1 MKPITT
7 LCFVALC
14 WSWATLAVANAT
26 DLSMA
31 KGTLGYGSLIPVS
44 IDTPNLTCNINYAG
58 LRNVNTLDMV
68 VQVNNFTPTAV
79 PDSSQLVLV
88 KNGSGQT
95 FLQVI
100 VPPIPA
106 GGHHSLSL
114 SALLSPNDLLPGT
127 FSISAYADYDNKVLE
142 SNDFDNSAQYSI
154 DIPSGLNLPDL
165 ELRVLSPP
173 SLSGDILE
181 TTFEIQNIGGGIMPA
196 SSALLALHPDSAY
209 NWYTGLPLNTVAV
222 PALNT
227 GQVYGFAQAAQLPPA
242 MRSGRFFLEISAGSD
257 LNYENNRRLIPFD
270 NHSLF
275 VSPNHVL
282 LGEGKAVAVRQNN
295 DQSYTVLV
303 KTPDE
308 KARAVRV
315 SSQGTVT
322 GMTDIG
328 SWGQQ
333 TKFVEKDAFVSIRG
347 ALPGFYLTK
356 TSLQGV
362 PLWSKYFSPLS
373 GEVVSGVSSAND
385 GGFVICGAIT
395 IPNATGPSSQKPFL
409 LRTDSL
415 GNELWRRTTGP
426 AASALVDIVNL
437 PNGTF
442 GAISNA
448 LGYIEQKF
456 GFEIFRIS
464 AEGTQFTTVDAILR
478 SYQGTFSMQASG
490 LRAGTDSTLYYVSNL
505 ADFGKWTVNTYA
517 TYGKTNGWKTINTA
531 CRGVCGGGNSY
542 TAAFA
547 TIPTNDGGGLA
558 AGANYSD
565 FNDFDLARLDA
576 QGKVLWRRPYPKNVS
591 DGLQNASG
599 NFALCGNMGTQ
610 AYLSFIGADGNPVL
624 GDVACLNDQTAPI
637 LEACPDN
644 ITVKTPEN
652 SASVN
657 WTPPAAADNCGLAAV
672 QSNVQP
678 GSFGVGEHEIVF
690 TATDQSGNTDAC
702 RFTVS
707 VVNIP
712 CLPVNYFT
720 YCSDNLTPD
729 NHLDDSLHLIIHVLS
744 PTPGQWKGT
753 LQDVPGAAPFIGD
766 FNADAHLVFPL
777 QYVSPYILDKQMV
790 VTVEGLNGNSC
801 QETLVFNFDSSQ
813 YCYRILTLTD
823 LMPVQLQPLTASAPA
838 GLSLGFRFAIRNQG
852 NVAAT
857 GGVIVAIRLSTDEVP
872 DPDDWKQELF
882 LTEGIASGDSVYFT
896 GAVLLPTD
904 FLPGPYFLLLQVDPG
919 GDFTEFNEANNSALT
934 SVVVTPPVTA
944 IGALEATQ
952 DAYRVSPNPF
962 NQIFTLL
969 CPAASLGRKI
979 QIKLCNSRG
988 KQVFDME
995 AVAQQ
1000 NLTVD
1005 PGRLPAGVYFL
1016 EIQDGQTSSRDILL
1030 KY

>member
-7 LCFVALC
+7 LCLVALC
-14 WSWATLAVANAT
+14 WSWATLAVANAADIART
-26 DLSMA
+26 
-31 KGTLGYGSLIPVS
+31 KEPLGYGSLVSVS
-44 IDTPNLTCNINYAG
+44 IDTPNLTCNIHYVG

-79 PDSSQLVLV
+79 LDSSQLVLV
-88 KNGSGQT
+88 KNSSGQS
-95 FLQVI
+95 FLQVM

-106 GGHHSLSL
+106 GGHHSLNL
-114 SALLSPNDLLPGT
+114 SALLFPHDLLPGT

-142 SNDFDNSAQYSI
+142 SNDYDNGAQYSM
-154 DIPSGLNLPDL
+154 DIPPGLNLPDL
-165 ELRVLSPP
+165 DLKVLSPP
-173 SLSGDILE
+173 SLSGDTLE
-181 TTFEIQNIGGGIMPA
+181 IAFELKNIGGGTMPA
-196 SSALLALHPDSAY
+196 SSALLALHPDSTY

-222 PALNT
+222 PALNM
-227 GQVYGFAQAAQLPPA
+227 GQVYSLTQTVQLPPA
-242 MRSGRFFLEISAGSD
+242 MRTGRFFLEISAGSD
-257 LNYENNRRLIPFD
+257 LNNENNRRLIPFD
-270 NHSLF
+270 IHSPF

-282 LGEGKAVAVRQNN
+282 LGEGKAVAVRQNH

-308 KARAVRV
+308 QARAVRV
-315 SSQGTVT
+315 SPQGTVIET
-322 GMTDIG
+322 TDLG

-333 TKFVEKDAFVSIRG
+333 TKFAGKDAFVSIRWG
-347 ALPGFYLTK
+347 LPGFYLTK
-356 TSLQGV
+356 TSWQGV
-362 PLWSKYFSPLS
+362 PLWSKYFPPLS
-373 GEVVSGVSSAND
+373 GEVVSGVSPAND
-385 GGFVICGAIT
+385 GGFVVCGAIT
-395 IPNATGPSSQKPFL
+395 IPNATGPSTQKPFL

-426 AASALVDIVNL
+426 AAAALVDIVNL
-437 PNGTF
+437 PNGAF

-464 AEGTQFTTVDAILR
+464 ADGAQFTTVDAILR
-478 SYQGTFSMQASG
+478 SYQGTFSMQAGS
-490 LRAGTDSTLYYVSNL
+490 LRAGTDSTLYYVSNF
-505 ADFGKWTVNTYA
+505 ADFGKWTVYTYA
-517 TYGKTNGWKTINTA
+517 TYGKTNGWKMVNTA

-547 TIPTNDGGGLA
+547 TIPSSDGGGLA

-591 DGLQNASG
+591 DGLQNVSG
-599 NFALCGNMGTQ
+599 DFALCGNMGAQ

-624 GDVACLNDQTAPI
+624 GDVACLNDHTAPI
-637 LEACPDN
+637 LEACPNN
-644 ITVKTPEN
+644 ITVKTPETN
-652 SASVN
+652 ASVN
-657 WTPPAAADNCGLAAV
+657 WVPPVAADNCGLASV

-690 TATDQSGNTDAC
+690 TATDQNGNTTAC

-720 YCSDNLTPD
+720 YCSDNLTPA

-753 LQDVPGAAPFIGD
+753 LQDVPGATPFIGN
-766 FNADAHLVFPL
+766 FNADAHIVFPL
-777 QYVSPYILDKQMV
+777 QGISPYILDKQMV

-801 QETLVFNFDSSQ
+801 QEALVFKFDSTQ
-813 YCYRILTLTD
+813 YCYRILALTD
-823 LMPVQLQPLTASAPA
+823 LVPVQLQTLTASAPA
-838 GLSLGFRFAIRNQG
+838 GLSLGFRFAIRNKG

-857 GGVIVAIRLSTDEVP
+857 GGIKVAIRLSTDVVP

-882 LTEGIASGDSVYFT
+882 LTEGVAAGDSVYFT

-904 FLPGPYFLLLQVDPG
+904 FLPGPYFLLLQVDPD
-919 GDFTEFNEANNSALT
+919 GDFTEFDEANNSAFT
-934 SVVVTPPVTA
+934 NVDVTPPVSA
-944 IGALEATQ
+944 VGDLEAGQ
-952 DAYRVSPNPF
+952 IAYRTFPNPF
-962 NQIFTLL
+962 TQLFALQ
-969 CPAASLGRKI
+969 CPAATLGRKL
-979 QIKLCNSRG
+979 QIKLCDSRG
-988 KQVFDME
+988 KQVLGTE
-995 AVAQQ
+995 VAAQQ

-1005 PGRLPAGVYFL
+1005 PGQLPAGVYFL
-1016 EIQDGQTSSRDILL
+1016 EIWDGQTNSRGILL